1 MAGEDEDY
9 GSARITIDLD
19 DADAVADA
27 RDLGL
32 RIQRALVR
40 ATRTTGEAIRR
51 NIQRGL
57 SAASVSVRVEPDMS
71 RFDARL
77 LDGLRSFDSINL
89 PVAPDL
95 TGFVERV
102 RALLAGEEVSI
113 RVVPD
118 LTDLDAR
125 IRAHRPPPVT
135 VPLDFDGD
143 PIQRALSSIT
153 RVAGGVLGA
162 IRGLLAF
169 GAVGIAAAGAAQ
181 GVGLLVAALAPT
193 AGIMA
198 ALPAVI
204 LGTQAA
210 LGALKLATMGVG
222 DAFGAALTGSA
233 EEFADSL
240 EALSPAAQAAARE
253 VRALKPVFEDLR
265 NSVQDAFFSEIEGQ
279 ITAVASA
286 LRGPLMSGLTAIST
300 EWGKAASGVA
310 EYLASSQGAGNVTS
324 ILGGAEQ
331 AVGGLAAG
339 TNELTAGVLRFA
351 AAVSD
356 AFGARLGDS
365 IQSATERLGAFLTE
379 SAQSGQAVAWVEAAV
394 ATFRQLGDIAGNV
407 GSILSGVFGAAD
419 ANGASFLGRLQLITA
434 QVAEFVNSDPG
445 QTALGA
451 IFATV
456 GQVAAQL
463 GPIISALVTQ
473 LGGVA
478 PALAPILTGLGPV
491 LVGVINGLGA
501 AVQAALP
508 HLAVTFQQL
517 GAAAL
522 SLAPA
527 LPPIAAGAAALARS
541 GADLVAAL
549 APAVTLL
556 AQLLGPIVDYAA
568 PVLVAAAATLVLVKA
583 IAAVKVAFAVLQAA
597 WLALNTAFVAN
608 PLGVIIVGV
617 IALVAA
623 IYLLY
628 KRFGAVRAVVDTV
641 GRAIRDGFLAAVEF
655 TRELLS
661 GLADFFVDAF
671 NSSRAAVSSGVD
683 AIVGFFTGLPGRITA
698 GLSSLGSSIAQFFT
712 SAWWLATT
720 AVQAG
725 ITSTVAF
732 FQALPGRIVAGLAAL
747 PGLLLGAFT
756 SAVAY
761 VIIGLLTAVAGIVF
775 VFTELPGRIWT
786 ALVGLGAL
794 LVSAFTVG
802 FTAVTTTV
810 SGWLTSTVAFFQAL
824 PGRIAA
830 ALASLGAFLLRNF
843 VSAFNSAR
851 ARVTAW
857 VTQTVAFFQALPGR
871 IAAALSSLGASLLR
885 NFLAAFNSARARI
898 SSFVSSAVG
907 FFRALPGQVG
917 SALSALPG
925 RIASAFT
932 SAASRARSAVSGLI
946 SGVVGLFRGLP
957 GAILNAIG
965 NIGSQIMSKVKSG
978 LPSSVRKYLPFADG
992 GIVYGPT
999 HALIGEAGP
1008 EVVIPLTRPR
1018 RARQLA
1024 ERSGL
1029 LGILGATA
1037 AAQPRALAAADGASS
1052 AAVGKAVSSLRSALA
1067 SIGNLLDNVG
1077 RDVVLGM
1084 VEGIRSQSGRLV
1096 GAAED
1101 MAMSAVTATQKTLG
1115 IASPSKVFAQI
1126 GRDTGRGFVEGL
1138 TGTESQI
1145 KATGEKIVKGIIT
1158 AFAKLKTSR
1167 ADEWLIN
1174 FIDRSNGNLRRLAR
1188 ERDAITKRI
1197 EEANKFAADTSKAA
1211 LEAFSLSRLTQGQE
1225 TITTKA
1231 LTQSLEDAVQRMRD
1245 FRADLNNLARRGLS
1259 RDLLQQIVGMGPEQ
1273 GAQLADTLASSTKD
1287 SLKRLNTLQSQLA
1300 KESTALGKTSADVLF
1315 DAGKQAA
1322 KGFLTGLQ
1330 AERKSIEKYMTEIA
1344 KRVQKTIRD
1353 VLQIRSPSRVM
1364 MRLGEMTSAGLGV
1377 GILRRMAAVERS
1389 SAAAARALAASIT
1402 GQFDDFGSNLGGDN
1416 VIPLTRAQRSR
1427 SAALQPDA
1435 NRRRG
1440 ASGAGTVINNNFEI
1454 REVGNA
1460 HVTAHRV
1467 MNRIAFEAGVMG

>member
-40 ATRTTGEAIRR
+40 ATRTTGDAIRR

-95 TGFVERV
+95 TGFVERI

-125 IRAHRPPPVT
+125 IRAHRPPQVT

-143 PIQRALSSIT
+143 PLQRSLSSIT

-162 IRGLLAF
+162 IRGLLTF

-181 GVGLLVAALAPT
+181 GVGLLVAALAPA

-198 ALPAVI
+198 ALPAVV
-204 LGTQAA
+204 LGAQAA
-210 LGALKLATMGVG
+210 MGALRLATMGVG
-222 DAFGAALTGSA
+222 DAFSAALTGSA

-240 EALSPAAQAAARE
+240 EDLSPAAQAAARE
-253 VRALKPVFEDLR
+253 VRALKPAFEDLR

-279 ITAVASA
+279 ITAVAAA

-300 EWGKAASGVA
+300 EWGRAASGVA
-310 EYLASSQGAGNVTS
+310 EYLASSQGAGNVLS

-356 AFGARLGDS
+356 AFGARLGDG

-379 SAQSGQAVAWVEAAV
+379 SARSGQAVAWVEAAV

-501 AVQAALP
+501 AVQGALP

-583 IAAVKVAFAVLQAA
+583 IAAVRVAFAVLQAA

-608 PLGVIIVGV
+608 PLGVIIVAV
-617 IALVAA
+617 IGLVAA

-655 TRELLS
+655 TRDLLS

-712 SAWWLATT
+712 SAWQLATT
-720 AVQAG
+720 AVQTG
-725 ITSTVAF
+725 ITAVVNF
-732 FQALPGRIVAGLAAL
+732 FVALPGRIVAGLAAL
-747 PGLLLGAFT
+747 PGLLLEAFT

-761 VIIGLLTAVAGIVF
+761 LIIGLLTVVAGIVF
-775 VFTELPGRIWT
+775 VFTELPGRIWS

-794 LVSAFTVG
+794 LISAFTAG

-810 SGWLTSTVAFFQAL
+810 SGWITSTVAFFRAL

-830 ALASLGAFLLRNF
+830 ALTSLGAFLLRNF

-851 ARVTAW
+851 ARATAW
-857 VTQTVAFFQALPGR
+857 LTQTVAFFRALPGR
-871 IAAALSSLGASLLR
+871 IAAALSALGSFLLR
-885 NFLAAFNSARARI
+885 NFVSAFNSARARI
-898 SSFVSSAVG
+898 SSFISSAVG
-907 FFRALPGQVG
+907 FFRALPGRVG
-917 SALSALPG
+917 SALAALPG

-932 SAASRARSAVSGLI
+932 SAASRARSAVSSLI
-946 SGVVGLFRGLP
+946 SGVVALFRGLP

-965 NIGSQIMSKVKSG
+965 NIGGRIMDKVKSG
-978 LPSSVRKYLPFADG
+978 LPSSVKKYLPFADG

-1037 AAQPRALAAADGASS
+1037 TAQPRALAAADGASS
-1052 AAVGKAVSSLRSALA
+1052 AAVGKAVSSLRKALTG
-1067 SIGNLLDNVG
+1067 IGNLLDSVG

-1101 MAMSAVTATQKTLG
+1101 MALTTVTTAQDALG
-1115 IASPSKVFAQI
+1115 IASPSKVFAKI
-1126 GRDTGRGFVEGL
+1126 GRDVGRGFIQGL
-1138 TGTESQI
+1138 TGTASQI
-1145 KATGEKIVKGIIT
+1145 KSTTEKLVRDIQN
-1158 AFAKLKTSR
+1158 AFSGKRSR
-1167 ADEWLIN
+1167 IDDRLISML
-1174 FIDRSNGNLRRLAR
+1174 DRGNKRLTTLAAQ
-1188 ERDAITKRI
+1188 RDALTKRI
-1197 EEANKFAADTSKAA
+1197 ADAQKFAAETTKQA
-1211 LEAFSLSRLTQGQE
+1211 LDAFSLSNLTQGME
-1225 TITTKA
+1225 SVSAKTITA
-1231 LTQSLEDAVQRMRD
+1231 GLEDAVQRVKAYS
-1245 FRADLNNLARRGLS
+1245 ADLNKLARQGL
-1259 RDLLQQIVGMGPEQ
+1259 RKDLLGQIIGLGPVQ
-1273 GAQLADTLASSTKD
+1273 GAQIADVLANSTKD
-1287 SLKRLNTLQSQLA
+1287 SLKRINSLQSQLA
-1300 KESTALGKTSADVLF
+1300 KASGTLGNTSADVLY
-1315 DAGKQAA
+1315 DAGQQAG
-1322 KGFLTGLQ
+1322 KGFLAGLKGQ
-1330 AERKSIEKYMTEIA
+1330 RKSIEKLMLDIA
-1344 KRVQKTIRD
+1344 KGMQSSIRAA
-1353 VLQIRSPSRVM
+1353 LRIKSPSRVFM
-1364 MRLGEMTSAGLGV
+1364 KIGDLTGLGLHVGLLRRLSVLEDASRVAARSLADGVRSQLAGL
-1377 GILRRMAAVERS
+1377 
-1389 SAAAARALAASIT
+1389 SADA
-1402 GQFDDFGSNLGGDN
+1402 GDAD
-1416 VIPLTRAQRSR
+1416 VIPLTRAQR
-1427 SAALQPDA
+1427 A
-1435 NRRRG
+1435 RRG
-1440 ASGAGTVINNNFEI
+1440 DGGAGAAGRGRAGDGGSVVHNHHWEI

-1460 HVTAHRV
+1460 HVTAQRV
-1467 MNRIAFEAGVMG
+1467 LSRFVLAAGVSG